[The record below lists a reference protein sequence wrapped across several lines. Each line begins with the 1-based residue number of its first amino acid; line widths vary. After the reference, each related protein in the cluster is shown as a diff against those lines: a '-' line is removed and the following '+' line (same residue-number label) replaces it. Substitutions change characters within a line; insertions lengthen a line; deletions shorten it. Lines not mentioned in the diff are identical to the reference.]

1 MRTSR
6 DNTAG
11 NDMRQRIKKVATELL
26 IRKGFRGASY
36 GDIATAL
43 GTTTTNIHYHFGP
56 KKKLVEEVVRDYVDS
71 VLLRHHKIWHAPETS
86 LSEKLDGVV
95 AFNAER
101 HRKFNRG
108 GVGGRPWSLIGRLR
122 LESDLLSPRARDALA
137 DFSLHVHEYV
147 LAAVNA
153 ARDSGELRPD
163 SPIEDIAFLLT
174 SIVNTSSTFTQE
186 AGSIERLAAYFRT
199 VSRLVTSAYASA
211 GPVSNH
217 RPHPDTELLTHA
229 KSSINR

>member
-56 KKKLVEEVVRDYVDS
+56 KKKLVEEVVQDYVRNALTRQS
-71 VLLRHHKIWHAPETS
+71 KIWLNPDTS
-86 LSEKLDGVV
+86 LSEKLSGVL

-101 HRKFNRG
+101 YRKFNRG
-108 GVGGRPWSLIGRLR
+108 SVSGRPWSLIGRLR
-122 LESDLLSPRARDALA
+122 LESDLLSPPAREALTEFSTQVQDYVLTAVCTARDK
-137 DFSLHVHEYV
+137 
-147 LAAVNA
+147 
-153 ARDSGELRPD
+153 GELKAG
-163 SPIEDIAFLLT
+163 SPVDDIAFLLT

-186 AGSIERLAAYFRT
+186 AGSIERLADYFHT
-199 VSRLVTSAYASA
+199 VSRVVEAAYASPNKLA
-211 GPVSNH
+211 PGNTERH
-217 RPHPDTELLTHA
+217 RTGKLL
-229 KSSINR
+229 SGV